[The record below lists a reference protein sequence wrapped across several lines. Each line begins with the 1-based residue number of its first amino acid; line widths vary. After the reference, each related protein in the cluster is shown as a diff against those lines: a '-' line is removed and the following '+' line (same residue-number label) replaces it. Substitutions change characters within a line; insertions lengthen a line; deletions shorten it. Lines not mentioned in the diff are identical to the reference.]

1 MDDILY
7 FDSMIHSS
15 LSTFFFS
22 SGVKDF
28 RSGNPEQ
35 RMEKVFLSCGNKI
48 AYKYIDEIIR
58 IVFRYWFSR

>member
-35 RMEKVFLSCGNKI
+35 RMEKVFFFLV
-48 AYKYIDEIIR
+48 EIKSHIN
-58 IVFRYWFSR
+58 I